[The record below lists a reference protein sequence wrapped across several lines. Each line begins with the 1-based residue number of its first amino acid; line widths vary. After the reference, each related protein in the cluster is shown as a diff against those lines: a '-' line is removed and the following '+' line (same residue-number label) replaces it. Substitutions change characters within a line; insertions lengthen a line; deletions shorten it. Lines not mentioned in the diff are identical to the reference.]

1 MKSLSTSDVK
11 LKNKENVLRYIYRKR
26 STTQQAIGDALN
38 LSRPTVIQ
46 IIKELE
52 EKRVIEKNGYCES
65 TGGRKANAIRF
76 ISNARIAVGVELL
89 IDRYELVAVNLYGET
104 LKHQPFSVPFQ
115 NDSSYYRQVCDSVST
130 FIDELGI
137 DPKRIL
143 GIGIVLQGLISAEG
157 DRVTYGKI
165 LNCTGLTI
173 DAFTQ
178 HLPYPCMFYHDAEA
192 AAQDELWQSPWLL
205 NAIYINIRSDI
216 SGAVIVDREFLKG
229 AELKSGVFEHMT
241 IVPNGKPCY
250 CGNKGCL
257 NTYCSTTA
265 LLKEPETLDIFFWEL
280 RNGSED
286 ARKRWLDYLHYLAV
300 AINNLHMFIDCDVIL
315 GGTIAKYLQGSDLS
329 LLHQLVQDR
338 TAFPTER
345 EFIKISC
352 CRSSSINRG
361 AALPYV
367 KKYLDSIIGKEIQT

>member
-26 STTQQAIGDALN
+26 TTTQQAIGDALS

-52 EKRVIEKNGYCES
+52 RSRIIEKNGFCES
-65 TGGRKANAIRF
+65 TGGRKANAIQF
-76 ISNARIAVGVELL
+76 VCNSKIAIGVELL
-89 IDRYELVAVNLYGET
+89 IDRYEIVAVNLYGDT
-104 LKHQPFSVPFQ
+104 LKYQPFCAPFR
-115 NDSSYYRQVCDSVST
+115 NADSYFRQVCDSVNA
-130 FIDELGI
+130 FIEGLTAD
-137 DPKRIL
+137 RTQIL
-143 GIGIVLQGLISAEG
+143 GIGIVLQGLISAKG
-157 DRVTYGKI
+157 TQVTYGKI

-173 DAFTQ
+173 DAFTRY
-178 HLPYPCMFYHDAEA
+178 LPYPCMFYHDAEA
-192 AAQDELWQSPWLL
+192 AAQDELWQSPWLD

-241 IVPNGKPCY
+241 IVPNGRPCY

-265 LLKEPETLDIFFWEL
+265 LLQGQETLDSFFQEL
-280 RNGSED
+280 RDGNAD
-286 ARKRWLDYLHYLAV
+286 ARKRWVEYLQYLAV

-367 KKYLDSIIGKEIQT
+367 KNYLASVIGEEE

>member
-26 STTQQAIGDALN
+26 TTTQQAIGDALR

-52 EKRVIEKNGYCES
+52 DSRVIEKNGYCES

-76 ISNARIAVGVELL
+76 VYNSRIAVGVELL
-89 IDRYELVAVNLYGET
+89 IDRYEIVAINLYGET
-104 LKHQPFSVPFQ
+104 LLHRSFTVPFQ
-115 NDSSYYRQVCDSVST
+115 NKDSYFHQVCDSVKA
-130 FIDELGI
+130 FIGELRI
-137 DPKRIL
+137 EHAQIL

-157 DRVTYGKI
+157 TQVTYGKI

-173 DAFTQ
+173 DAFTRC
-178 HLPYPCMFYHDAEA
+178 LPYPCMFYHDAEA
-192 AAQDELWQSPWLL
+192 AAQDELWQSPWLK
-205 NAIYINIRSDI
+205 NAIYINIRSDV

-229 AELKSGVFEHMT
+229 TELKSGVFEHMT
-241 IVPNGKPCY
+241 IVPNGRPCY

-257 NTYCSTTA
+257 NTYCSTAA
-265 LLKEPETLDIFFWEL
+265 LLQAPETLDSFFQKL
-280 RNGSED
+280 RDGNAD
-286 ARKRWLDYLHYLAV
+286 ARRRWLEYLQYLAV

-315 GGTIAKYLQGSDLS
+315 GGTIAKYLQGSDLI

-367 KKYLDSIIGKEIQT
+367 RKYLDSLIGEEK